1 MRGDEAGHA
10 DRAGDSVLG
19 TLIRFY
25 KPELIVMVQAK
36 GVSPADFWRDR
47 QRVCYRA
54 ILAMHK
60 QGTHVDRLTLEAFL
74 SRHKDRDDRLM
85 SERAT
90 PAFLDLCEM
99 SASAAGFKDH
109 AWLVA
114 ESGRWDR
121 LRRACGSVQLAIEA
135 RDDSALRE
143 AEAVL
148 RRDVLPEGGHPK
160 LHVVKDAAA

>member
-1 MRGDEAGHA
+1 MREDTA
-10 DRAGDSVLG
+10 DRAGDAVLG
-19 TLIRFY
+19 VLLRFY
-25 KPELIVMVQAK
+25 KPELVTIVQAK
-36 GVSPADFWRDR
+36 GVTPKDFWRDR
-47 QRVCYRA
+47 QRVVYRA
-54 ILAMHK
+54 ILALHAEGK
-60 QGTHVDRLTLEAFL
+60 HVDLLTVRAFLEQHQCFDRAGGEAFL
-74 SRHKDRDDRLM
+74 
-85 SERAT
+85 AV
-90 PAFLDLCEM
+90 CEM

-121 LRRACGSVQLAIEA
+121 LMRACGSVQCAIEA

-160 LHVVKDAAA
+160 LHVVKEAAA